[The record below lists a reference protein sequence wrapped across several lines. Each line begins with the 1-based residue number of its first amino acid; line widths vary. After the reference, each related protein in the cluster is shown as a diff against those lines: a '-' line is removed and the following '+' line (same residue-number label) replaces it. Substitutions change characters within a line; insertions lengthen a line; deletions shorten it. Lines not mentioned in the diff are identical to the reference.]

1 MNKNLYT
8 VAITAI
14 ISVLVAACG
23 NGASAGKVLE
33 AEDYAMAI
41 TTDTTAVLIDVRTP
55 EEYVQGHIAGARLM
69 DVCDEPGFMEV
80 LDTLPSGNTYYI
92 YCRSGRRSRKAA
104 GIMMERGLEVVD
116 LKGGYNAWV
125 ERDSMA
131 GAGAGRNLAE

>member
-1 MNKNLYT
+1 MYT
-8 VAITAI
+8 AAITAI
-14 ISVLVAACG
+14 LSVVATACG
-23 NGASAGKVLE
+23 NGAASEGKVLE

-41 TTDTTAVLIDVRTP
+41 KTDTTAVLIDVRTP
-55 EEYVQGHIAGARLM
+55 EEYAQGHIAGARLM
-69 DVCDEPGFMEV
+69 DVSDEPGFMDV

-131 GAGAGRNLAE
+131 GAGAGRSLAE